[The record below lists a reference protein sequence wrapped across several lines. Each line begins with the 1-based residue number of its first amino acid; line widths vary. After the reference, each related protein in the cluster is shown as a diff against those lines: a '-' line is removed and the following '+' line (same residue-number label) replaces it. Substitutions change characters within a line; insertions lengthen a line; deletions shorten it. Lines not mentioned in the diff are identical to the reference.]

1 MNHFQ
6 QTTIE
11 YYNNAARKFTRDTQ
25 KVEFSA
31 IQNKFLS
38 HLRKGSLILDLGC
51 GSGRD
56 SKVFIEKGYKVVA
69 LDASSELCRI
79 ASEFTGLNVINSTF
93 DDFETTDR
101 FDGIWACASL
111 LHVERKSLSSLIQ
124 KYISLLNENG
134 VFYLS
139 FKYGTY
145 DGMRNGRYFNDLD
158 EDLLNKCIAQVK
170 DAEIGDLSVSSDV
183 RQGRENE
190 KWLNCFLKLRCV
202 N

>member
-1 MNHFQ
+1 MNQFK
-6 QTTIE
+6 QTTIDF
-11 YYNNAARKFTRDTQ
+11 YNKAFLNFTRDTQ
-25 KVEFSA
+25 NVAFSV
-31 IQNKFLS
+31 IQNKFFS
-38 HLRKGSLILDLGC
+38 YLRKGSLILDLGC

-56 SKVFIEKGYKVVA
+56 SKVFIENGYKVVA

-79 ASEFTGLNVINSTF
+79 ASEYTGLNVVNSTF

-111 LHVERKSLSSLIQ
+111 LHAERKSLSSLIQ

-139 FKYGTY
+139 FKYGAY
-145 DGMRNGRYFNDLD
+145 EGMRNGRYFNDLN
-158 EDLLNKCIAQVK
+158 EDLFNECIAHVK
-170 DAEIGDLSVSSDV
+170 DAEIEEISVSSDV

-190 KWLNCFLKLRCV
+190 KWLNCFLIRR
-202 N
+202 

>member
-1 MNHFQ
+1 MNKYIKR
-6 QTTIE
+6 TIN
-11 YYNNAARKFTRDTQ
+11 YYNDAARSFVKDTQ
-25 KVEFSA
+25 NVEFSD
-31 IQNKFLS
+31 IQFKFLS
-38 HLRKGSLILDLGC
+38 QLRKGALILDLGC

-79 ASEFTGLNVINSTF
+79 ASEYTGLNVVNSTF

-134 VFYLS
+134 VFYFS
-139 FKYGTY
+139 FKYGSY
-145 DGMRNGRYFNDLD
+145 EGMRNGRYFNDLN
-158 EDLLNKCIAQVK
+158 EDLFNECIAHVK
-170 DAEIGDLSVSSDV
+170 DAEIKEISVSSDV

-190 KWLNCFLKLRCV
+190 KWLNCFLIKT
-202 N
+202 

>member
-1 MNHFQ
+1 MNQFK
-6 QTTIE
+6 QTTIDF
-11 YYNNAARKFTRDTQ
+11 YNKAFLNFTRDTQ
-25 KVEFSA
+25 NVEFSV
-31 IQNKFLS
+31 IQNKFFS
-38 HLRKGSLILDLGC
+38 YLRKGSLILDLGC

-56 SKVFIEKGYKVVA
+56 SKVFIENGYKVVA

-79 ASEFTGLNVINSTF
+79 ASEYTGLNVVNSTF

-111 LHVERKSLSSLIQ
+111 LHAERKSLSSLIQ

-145 DGMRNGRYFNDLD
+145 EGMRNGRYFNDLN

-170 DAEIGDLSVSSDV
+170 DVEIGEISVSSDV

-190 KWLNCFLKLRCV
+190 KWLNCFLIKT
-202 N
+202 

>member
-1 MNHFQ
+1 M
-6 QTTIE
+6 
-11 YYNNAARKFTRDTQ
+11 
-25 KVEFSA
+25 
-31 IQNKFLS
+31 IQNKFFS
-38 HLRKGSLILDLGC
+38 YLRKGSLILDLGC

-56 SKVFIEKGYKVVA
+56 SKVFIENGYKVVA

-79 ASEFTGLNVINSTF
+79 ASEYTGLNVVNSTF

-111 LHVERKSLSSLIQ
+111 LHAERKSLSSLIQ

-145 DGMRNGRYFNDLD
+145 EGMRNGRYFNDLN

-170 DAEIGDLSVSSDV
+170 DVEIGEISVSSDV

-190 KWLNCFLKLRCV
+190 KWLNCFLIKT
-202 N
+202 

>member
-183 RQGRENE
+183 RQVREHE

>member
-1 MNHFQ
+1 MNQFK
-6 QTTIE
+6 QTTIDF
-11 YYNNAARKFTRDTQ
+11 YNKAFLNFTRDTQ
-25 KVEFSA
+25 NVEFSV
-31 IQNKFLS
+31 IQNKFFS
-38 HLRKGSLILDLGC
+38 YLRKGSLILDLGC
-51 GSGRD
+51 GGGRD
-56 SKVFIEKGYKVVA
+56 SKVFIENGYKVVA

-79 ASEFTGLNVINSTF
+79 ASEYTGLNVVNSTF

-111 LHVERKSLSSLIQ
+111 LHAERKSLSSLIQ

-145 DGMRNGRYFNDLD
+145 EGMRNGRYFNDLN

-170 DAEIGDLSVSSDV
+170 DVEIGEISVSSDV

-190 KWLNCFLKLRCV
+190 KWLNCFLIKT
-202 N
+202 